1 MRKRECVSGNAYAGM
16 LQPPNLLVEQASR
29 LQQPHP
35 HGPHR
40 SRAKQQPPAIALRGK
55 ADLAP
60 ERALVGERRRRC
72 PPGGEWS
79 GEVAGA
85 AAQYA
90 RLAAYAAQLPPH
102 GGALT
107 NAHALTTTR
116 TRSPPPN
123 RPHAQLHMRARACR
137 GDPCTRNVCTRTTKA
152 RASAGKTT
160 VADAHPN
167 PFGLALQPGKAALT
181 AHQIYLQRTE
191 KGRAVRLVRTLQ
203 HGAPRCNVG
212 KHVCLLIHTGTEER
226 RAWRRPNVLC
236 TLGCSLSASRAPR

>member
-1 MRKRECVSGNAYAGM
+1 M

-29 LQQPHP
+29 LQQPQP

-40 SRAKQQPPAIALRGK
+40 SRAEQQPPAIALRGK

-102 GGALT
+102 GGALAD
-107 NAHALTTTR
+107 AHALTTTR
-116 TRSPPPN
+116 TRSTPPN

-137 GDPCTRNVCTRTTKA
+137 GDPCTTNVHTHHEGSCI
-152 RASAGKTT
+152 SWEDVAG
-160 VADAHPN
+160 AHPN

-191 KGRAVRLVRTLQ
+191 KGRAVRLVPTLQ
-203 HGAPRCNVG
+203 QSALRCNVG

-236 TLGCSLSASRAPR
+236 ALGCSLSASRAPR